1 MSRAVPGTRDT
12 RVDKAGTLSALTT
25 NNLVVIPFQDGHL
38 AT

>member
-12 RVDKAGTLSALTT
+12 RVGKAGMLSALTM
-25 NNLVVIPFQDGHL
+25 NNLVVIPFQDGPL